1 MCKIGDVVF
10 AVVKNNSTFHLE
22 TTRAKVTRITE
33 TSIFLECPESKLVT
47 IVWKFPKEEW
57 NNSIFYE
64 QGKAQEALEKCV
76 KSGR

>member
-22 TTRAKVTRITE
+22 TTRAEVTRITE
-33 TSIFLECPESKLVT
+33 TSIFLERPESKLVT
-47 IVWKFPKEEW
+47 LVWEFPKKEW

-64 QGKAQEALEKCV
+64 
-76 KSGR
+76 